1 MNILATIL
9 ITFLSIFSVGV
20 MSYVAMATPLGPW
33 IEPTI
38 VLCAALILKIL
49 PLFGMQSFYSGESRE
64 RRLRLIVLITAGSSV
79 GGIVATA
86 MGFSFPTL
94 YFLDKTLF
102 NNWLSQPVY
111 FCLVVSGLALVGSLF
126 GFWIAN
132 LLQEHMLIKQ
142 RLMFPVGQL
151 AYRMIL
157 AQNQVRKAQELAI
170 GFVSTLFFCLAQALH
185 FIPRYLSLKKPTT
198 LFVFL
203 SMPWV
208 RFDFFPMYWAIGFVT
223 GHVIAIPLLIGALS
237 KIFLVDPVNTI
248 FFQELPDFE
257 FMLAF
262 CSGLMIVGTIVGMLD
277 APQSFWETMRR
288 IIKNI
293 FFTKEL
299 QTRGCLR
306 CRCATLSCTS
316 YLGIFAIL
324 ASIIFFS
331 YFGMP
336 LWVIIYLLVF
346 TFVCAYQVVH
356 IAGKIGLAQLGRFA
370 TFVMLPAVFLFSL
383 DMVNIVFISTFVE
396 LVSGVAADVLFGL
409 KIGQLAG
416 VPSKAIKR
424 YQFLGLVVSS
434 ALIGLIFWALIHKF
448 GLGTEQLFVQ
458 RAQTRALLVN
468 VTKFNPLVILLG
480 MIFAYILKLFN
491 ANPML
496 VLSGLLMPIN
506 VSISLIAGGLSALAI
521 KHKEEW
527 YPFWSGVFASHSIW
541 MVISALLA

>member
-1 MNILATIL
+1 MNILAV
-9 ITFLSIFSVGV
+9 FLVIVLSFFSVGV

-49 PLFGMQSFYSGESRE
+49 PIFGMQSLDLLENRE
-64 RRLRLIVLITAGSSV
+64 KRVRLIVLISAGSSL
-79 GGIVATA
+79 GGIIATA
-86 MGFSFPTL
+86 LGFSFPTL
-94 YFLDKTLF
+94 YFLDQALF
-102 NNWLSQPVY
+102 GKWMQHPIFFWTVS
-111 FCLVVSGLALVGSLF
+111 SGLALVGSLF

-132 LLQEHMLIKQ
+132 LLQDHMLVKQ

-157 AQNQVRKAQELAI
+157 AQNQVRKAKELAFGFI
-170 GFVSTLFFCLAQALH
+170 GTLCFCLGQAL
-185 FIPRYLSLKKPTT
+185 FAIPRYLSLFKPVSY
-198 LFVFL
+198 LGCL
-203 SMPWV
+203 NLPWM

-223 GHVIAIPLLIGALS
+223 GQVIAVPLLIGAVS
-237 KIFLVDPVNTI
+237 KILLVDPVNTL
-248 FFQELPDFE
+248 FFPLLPDFE

-262 CSGLMIVGTIVGMLD
+262 CSGLMVLGTVLGMID
-277 APQSFWETMRR
+277 APKSLWESMRR

-293 FFTKEL
+293 FIADSETKN
-299 QTRGCLR
+299 GCLK
-306 CRCATLSCTS
+306 CRCIALSVTT
-316 YLGIFAIL
+316 YLGVMAIL
-324 ASIIFFS
+324 FSLTFFA

-336 LWVIIYLLVF
+336 LWVIFYLLLF
-346 TFVCAYQVVH
+346 TFVCAYQVVY

-396 LVSGVAADVLFGL
+396 LAAGVAAATLFGL
-409 KIGQLAG
+409 KMGQLAG
-416 VPSKAIKR
+416 VPSKTIKR
-424 YQFLGLVVSS
+424 YQFLGIVISC
-434 ALIGLIFWALIHKF
+434 AIIGLIFWALIHKF
-448 GLGTEQLFVQ
+448 GLGSEQLFVQ

-468 VTKFNPLVILLG
+468 VTKFNPVVIFLG
-480 MIFAYILKLFN
+480 MLFACFLKLLD

-506 VSISLIAGGLSALAI
+506 VSISLITGGLLAVWI

-527 YPFWSGVFASHSIW
+527 YPFWSGVFAAHSIW
-541 MVISALLA
+541 MVISALLS